1 MKNNLRFLR
10 SNPEFAFT
18 WLDPERTVTR
28 SMLDLNHLNADD
40 SDGTSAKRLFY
51 PSEHVAVVANS
62 GNLSNNLFGAWVPSV
77 PTAMVMVS
85 SPKGPSKVTCA
96 WRPARSPAST
106 TTTRWPGSACD
117 SRASYDPKLPVALL
131 WLRFSSRWPWPSSS
145 SSSRW

>member
-1 MKNNLRFLR
+1 VENPSLVEVNSWPEEQRLTYILQSQTADSVKNNLRFLR

-62 GNLSNNLFGAWVPSV
+62 GNLSNNLFGALGTFGADRNGDGEFTEGTIESHVR
-77 PTAMVMVS
+77 ME
-85 SPKGPSKVTCA
+85 
-96 WRPARSPAST
+96 AREVA
-106 TTTRWPGSACD
+106 RFNF
-117 SRASYDPKLPVALL
+117 YDPVA
-131 WLRFSSRWPWPSSS
+131 WVSLRR
-145 SSSRW
+145 